1 MDASTGKACT
11 RNCHKEN
18 EMSTKTGK
26 RFHSF
31 IIQKTNKQ
39 TKAYFFRCC
48 LSLSL
53 RKYMSIIPSFKSA
66 TKKAGISEIFIKHP
80 QFYFLL
86 ITLRNESQTP
96 TNFDIFIIIIKLQ
109 STHKS
114 FSLIVIFLEENSRMF
129 KCKFISD
136 QRITAQQYAC
146 FREGREERGGR
157 EGEGEE
163 GEGGGER
170 EGGKE
175 EEERG

>member
-1 MDASTGKACT
+1 MYKKLPQRK
-11 RNCHKEN
+11 RNVNQNRK
-18 EMSTKTGK
+18 KV
-26 RFHSF
+26 SF
-31 IIQKTNKQ
+31 IYNTKNKQ

-66 TKKAGISEIFIKHP
+66 TKKAGTSEIFIRHS

-86 ITLRNESQTP
+86 ITFRNESQTP

-136 QRITAQQYAC
+136 QRIIAQQYAC
-146 FREGREERGGR
+146 FREGGEERGR
-157 EGEGEE
+157 ERGKGEK

-170 EGGKE
+170 VSEK
-175 EEERG
+175 EERGLGRAAWLSD